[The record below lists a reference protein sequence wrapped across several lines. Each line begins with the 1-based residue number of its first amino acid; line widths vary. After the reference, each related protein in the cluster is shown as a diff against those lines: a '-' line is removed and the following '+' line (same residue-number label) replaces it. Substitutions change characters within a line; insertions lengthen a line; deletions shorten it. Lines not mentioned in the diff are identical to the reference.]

1 MPDDPEV
8 PIAPLSLLIY
18 RQDDAIVV
26 ECKGRV
32 ISGGTDE
39 LRREVKGLFARSQ
52 RVILDLTNVTQMD
65 SMGLGAIVSLYA
77 SAKAAGCDLKLINL
91 SKRVREIL
99 SVTNLLSVFE
109 VYGEHI
115 IKMP

>member
-1 MPDDPEV
+1 M
-8 PIAPLSLLIY
+8 
-18 RQDDAIVV
+18 V
-26 ECKGRV
+26 ECSGRL
-32 ISGGTDE
+32 ISGGTDQ
-39 LRREVKGLFARSQ
+39 LRSEVKALFPQ
-52 RVILDLTNVTQMD
+52 TKRVTLDLTNVTQMD

-91 SKRVREIL
+91 SNRVREIFR
-99 SVTNLLSVFE
+99 VTNLLSVFE

>member
-1 MPDDPEV
+1 MPNEPEA
-8 PIAPLSLLIY
+8 PSAPLTFRIY
-18 RQDDAIVV
+18 TQEDATAV
-26 ECKGRV
+26 ECTGRF
-32 ISGGTDE
+32 ISGATDQ
-39 LRREVKGLFARSQ
+39 LRSEVKALIPHTK
-52 RVILDLTNVTQMD
+52 RVILDLTNVIQMD

-91 SKRVREIL
+91 SQRVREIFR
-99 SVTNLLSVFE
+99 VTNLLSVFE

>member
-1 MPDDPEV
+1 MSIDPDTPTV
-8 PIAPLSLLIY
+8 PLSLRIY
-18 RQDDAIVV
+18 VQGDATVV
-26 ECKGRV
+26 ECSGKL
-32 ISGGTDE
+32 ISGGTDQ
-39 LRREVKGLFARSQ
+39 LRSEVKGLFPHTK

-65 SMGLGAIVSLYA
+65 SMGLGAVVSLYA

-91 SKRVREIL
+91 SKRVREIFR
-99 SVTNLLSVFE
+99 VTNLLSVFE

>member
-1 MPDDPEV
+1 MPNEPEV
-8 PIAPLSLLIY
+8 SDAPLSFRIFT
-18 RQDDAIVV
+18 QDDATVV
-26 ECKGRV
+26 ECSGRLV
-32 ISGGTDE
+32 SGGTE
-39 LRREVKGLFARSQ
+39 KFRAEVKALFPHAK

-65 SMGLGAIVSLYA
+65 SMGLGSIVSLYA

-91 SKRVREIL
+91 SKRVREIFR
-99 SVTNLLSVFE
+99 VTNLLSVFE

>member
-1 MPDDPEV
+1 MPNEPDV
-8 PIAPLSLLIY
+8 PSAPLSFRIY
-18 RQDDAIVV
+18 AQEDAMVV
-26 ECKGRV
+26 ECTGRL

-39 LRREVKGLFARSQ
+39 LRREVKGLFPHTK

-77 SAKAAGCDLKLINL
+77 SAKAAHCDLKLINL
-91 SKRVREIL
+91 SKRVREIFR
-99 SVTNLLSVFE
+99 VTNLLSVFE

-115 IKMP
+115 VKMP

>member
-1 MPDDPEV
+1 MPNDPDAS
-8 PIAPLSLLIY
+8 PALLSLRIY
-18 RQDDAIVV
+18 AQDDAMVV
-26 ECKGRV
+26 ECTGRV

-39 LRREVKGLFARSQ
+39 LRHEVKALFPHTK
-52 RVILDLTNVTQMD
+52 RVILDLTHVTQLD

-77 SAKAAGCDLKLINL
+77 SAKAAGCELKLINL
-91 SKRVREIL
+91 SKRVREIFR
-99 SVTNLLSVFE
+99 VTNLLSVFE

>member
-1 MPDDPEV
+1 MSLEPDAPT
-8 PIAPLSLLIY
+8 APLSLRIY
-18 RQDDAIVV
+18 AQGDATVV
-26 ECKGRV
+26 ECSGRLV
-32 ISGGTDE
+32 SGGTDQ
-39 LRREVKGLFARSQ
+39 LRSEVKGLFPHAR

-65 SMGLGAIVSLYA
+65 SMGLGAVVSLYA

-91 SKRVREIL
+91 SKRVREIFR
-99 SVTNLLSVFE
+99 VTNLLSVFE

>member
-1 MPDDPEV
+1 MSIEPDTPT
-8 PIAPLSLLIY
+8 APLSLRISK
-18 RQDDAIVV
+18 QGDATVV
-26 ECKGRV
+26 ECSGRL
-32 ISGGTDE
+32 ISDATDQ
-39 LRREVKGLFARSQ
+39 LRSEVKGLFPKTK

-65 SMGLGAIVSLYA
+65 SMGLGAVVSLYA

-91 SKRVREIL
+91 SKRVKEIFR
-99 SVTNLLSVFE
+99 VTNLLSVFE

>member
-1 MPDDPEV
+1 MPNDADV
-8 PIAPLSLLIY
+8 PTAPLSLRIY
-18 RQDDAIVV
+18 PQDDAMVV
-26 ECKGRV
+26 ECTGRV

-39 LRREVKGLFARSQ
+39 LRHEVKALFPHTK
-52 RVILDLTNVTQMD
+52 RVILDLTNVTQLD

-77 SAKAAGCDLKLINL
+77 SAKAAGCELKLINL
-91 SKRVREIL
+91 SKRVREIFR
-99 SVTNLLSVFE
+99 VTNLLSVFE

>member
-1 MPDDPEV
+1 MSIERDV
-8 PIAPLSLLIY
+8 LTIPLSLRIY
-18 RQDDAIVV
+18 AQGDATVI
-26 ECKGRV
+26 ECGGRL
-32 ISGGTDE
+32 ISGGTE
-39 LRREVKGLFARSQ
+39 QLRSEVKGLFPHIK
-52 RVILDLTNVTQMD
+52 RVILDLTNVTQLD

-91 SKRVREIL
+91 SKRVREIFR
-99 SVTNLLSVFE
+99 VTNLLSVFE

>member
-1 MPDDPEV
+1 MSIDLDTPTV
-8 PIAPLSLLIY
+8 PLSLRIY
-18 RQDDAIVV
+18 VQGGATLV
-26 ECKGRV
+26 ECSDRLV
-32 ISGGTDE
+32 SGGTDQ
-39 LRREVKGLFARSQ
+39 LRSEVKGLFPHAK

-65 SMGLGAIVSLYA
+65 SMGLGAVVSLYA

-91 SKRVREIL
+91 RKRVREIFR
-99 SVTNLLSVFE
+99 VTNLLSVFE

>member
-1 MPDDPEV
+1 MPSEPDATP
-8 PIAPLSLLIY
+8 APLSLRIY
-18 RQDDAIVV
+18 TQDDATVV
-26 ECKGRV
+26 ECTGRLV
-32 ISGGTDE
+32 SGETDQ
-39 LRREVKGLFARSQ
+39 LRSEVKALFPHAK

-91 SKRVREIL
+91 SKRVREIF
-99 SVTNLLSVFE
+99 SVANLLSVFE

>member
-1 MPDDPEV
+1 MPNEPDV
-8 PIAPLSLLIY
+8 PTAPLSFRIY
-18 RQDDAIVV
+18 PQEDAMVV
-26 ECKGRV
+26 ECSGRM
-32 ISGGTDE
+32 ISGATDQ
-39 LRREVKGLFARSQ
+39 LRSEVKALFPQ
-52 RVILDLTNVTQMD
+52 TKRVILDLTNVTQLD

-91 SKRVREIL
+91 TKRVREIFR
-99 SVTNLLSVFE
+99 VTNLLSVFE